1 MAPKPATVLR
11 ALRRKD
17 VLDQVAALPWRKG
30 ESGVEILLITSRR
43 TKRLIIP
50 KGWPMR
56 RHTGPEVAAI
66 EAMEEAGV
74 AGRIKARPLGHY
86 SYSKVFDDCVLPVRV
101 AVFPLR
107 VKEEFSEWREVDDRR
122 RIWLSRSE
130 ACAVVTDAGLARLF
144 SRI

>member
-56 RHTGPEVAAI
+56 HHTGPEVAAI

-74 AGRIKARPLGHY
+74 AGRIKDRPLGHY
-86 SYSKVFDDCVLPVRV
+86 SFSKVFDDCVLPVRV

-107 VKEEFSEWREVDDRR
+107 VKEEFSEWREADDRR

-130 ACAVVTDAGLARLF
+130 A
-144 SRI
+144 

>member
-1 MAPKPATVLR
+1 MAPNTRKILR
-11 ALRRKD
+11 ALNGQD
-17 VLDQVAALPWRKG
+17 MLDQVAALPWRKV

-56 RHTGPEVAAI
+56 RRTGPEVAAI

-74 AGRIKARPLGHY
+74 AGRIRARPLGHY
-86 SYSKVFDDCVLPVRV
+86 CYAKVFEDCVLPVRV
-101 AVFPLR
+101 AVFPLK
-107 VKEEFSEWREVDDRR
+107 VTEEFPDWREADDRT
-122 RIWLSRSE
+122 RIWLIRSE
-130 ACAVVTDAGLARLF
+130 ARAAVAEPGLARLF